1 MRFQALYPFLWF
13 SRTVQNPITQE
24 KLAALEQRM
33 SDLGIREGD
42 LLEKFVRGSGSGG
55 QKINKTSNCVF
66 LKHLPS
72 GVCIKCQMDRSREL
86 NRFLARREL
95 CDQLEA
101 IREGRTVARTQAI
114 EKMRRQK
121 RQRSR
126 RSKQRSVAD
135 KRLLSRK
142 KSLRK
147 PPSGD

>member
-1 MRFQALYPFLWF
+1 M
-13 SRTVQNPITQE
+13 QNPISTDKLTDLGQR
-24 KLAALEQRM
+24 LAAL
-33 SDLGIREGD
+33 GIAEND
-42 LLEKFVRGSGSGG
+42 LLEKFVRGSGAGG
-55 QKINKTSNCVF
+55 QKINKTNNCVF

-101 IREGRTVARTQAI
+101 IRDGRAIAKTQAI

-121 RQRSR
+121 RPRSK

-135 KRLLSRK
+135 KRQLSQK
-142 KSLRK
+142 KSLRR
-147 PPSGD
+147 PPSGE